1 MKGKFLKLAVLAVVV
16 AAAAILVFRGG
27 SLLGLVHRG
36 IDEIRGLGPWAFY
49 AAMATLPAAG
59 VPMLAFSLT
68 AASAFGPTMGMGGV
82 VAAGLAAV
90 AVNLA
95 FTYWL
100 ARRALRPWLARI
112 LEKLGYRL
120 PAVSRA
126 DMTDLIVLIRVTPGV
141 PFFAQNYLLGLADA
155 PVGPYLAISC
165 AITFAQTTAFILFGD
180 ALIHG
185 RGRAGLLAL
194 SLLLALT
201 AATHLLRRHYGRKA
215 KPAA

>member
-1 MKGKFLKLAVLAVVV
+1 MKGKFLKLAVLAAVV
-16 AAAAILVFRGG
+16 AVAAVLVLRGG
-27 SLLGLVHRG
+27 SLFGLAGRV
-36 IDEIRGLGPWAFY
+36 IDEIRSAGPWAFF
-49 AAMATLPAAG
+49 AAMAILPAAG

-68 AASAFGPTMGMGGV
+68 AASAFGPTMGMAGV

-112 LEKLGYRL
+112 LVKLGYRL
-120 PAVSRA
+120 PEVGPA
-126 DMTDLIVLIRVTPGV
+126 DMNDLIVLIRVTPGI
-141 PFFAQNYLLGLADA
+141 PFFAQNYLLGLANA

-165 AITFAQTTAFILFGD
+165 AVTFAQTTAFILFGD
-180 ALIHG
+180 ALLHG

-194 SLLLALT
+194 SLVLALS